1 MIARITGGPVKAW
14 SQPVLIRTYEPEPPN
29 RNPMFIEKRVYQGS
43 SGKIYPLPF
52 IDRIASLPKNRM
64 WDALQLVQIIG
75 LPPLTL
81 SASTSIVAPTPPQP
95 DGSVDLSFIVEP
107 KHPRMTGQDRILSR
121 ASVFRSEH
129 GHAKGQSRDGE
140 MKAYSHG
147 PFRTGNEFSH
157 DERMRPVGQL
167 YQSWHIA
174 QHIIVI
180 AVAVGTIATVP
191 GSASVCTRAATLATS
206 P

>member
-1 MIARITGGPVKAW
+1 MGIQGACNCEELAVHGTL
-14 SQPVLIRTYEPEPPN
+14 SQPCQEP
-29 RNPMFIEKRVYQGS
+29 IC
-43 SGKIYPLPF
+43 
-52 IDRIASLPKNRM
+52 
-64 WDALQLVQIIG
+64 
-75 LPPLTL
+75 
-81 SASTSIVAPTPPQP
+81 
-95 DGSVDLSFIVEP
+95 VDLSFIVEP

-157 DERMRPVGQL
+157 EERMRPARKL

-180 AVAVGTIATVP
+180 AEDRPHAQ
-191 GSASVCTRAATLATS
+191 
-206 P
+206 